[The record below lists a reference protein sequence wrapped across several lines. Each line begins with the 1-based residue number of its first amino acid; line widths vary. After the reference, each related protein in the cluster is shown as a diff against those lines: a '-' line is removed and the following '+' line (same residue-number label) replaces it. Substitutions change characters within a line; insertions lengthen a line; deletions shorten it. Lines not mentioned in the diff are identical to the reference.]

1 MSYYAKA
8 RNGSVQLYRDGQ
20 GVPVSTF
27 ASGSG
32 VVSAI
37 VNGDE
42 IYCETSSGT
51 TLVYRI
57 NGNSANL
64 IRSFR

>member
-1 MSYYAKA
+1 MSYYAKS

-20 GVPVSTF
+20 GIPVSTF
-27 ASGSG
+27 GSG
-32 VVSAI
+32 CGIVSAL
-37 VNGDE
+37 VSGDE
-42 IYCETSSGT
+42 IYCETSSGN
-51 TLVYRI
+51 TLVYQI